1 MEQTKR
7 KRGRSKID
15 AGIADPLGIGC
26 RASVNT
32 KYMYD
37 GVGLLLDA
45 ASDIPERDL
54 LWHLDSATHALKSK
68 NGILEQLGRM
78 VTQDHLAFEDC
89 VLAANQAIEAL
100 KHGYTSRR
108 IEIVLREIRMAIK
121 RYRANPDNQDLQHK
135 VELAFL
141 RLVRMR

>member
-1 MEQTKR
+1 MR
-7 KRGRSKID
+7 I
-15 AGIADPLGIGC
+15 
-26 RASVNT
+26 
-32 KYMYD
+32 
-37 GVGLLLDA
+37 
-45 ASDIPERDL
+45 
-54 LWHLDSATHALKSK
+54 LWHLDSGAHTLKSK

-78 VTQDHLAFEDC
+78 TSQDHLAFEDC

-108 IEIVLREIRMAIK
+108 IETVLREIRMAIK
-121 RYRANPDNQDLQHK
+121 RYHADPGNQELQRK